1 MLMTVAVTDALISFY
16 ARCEKLWQES
26 NYQPQQAFDP
36 DWDSPCFVVDEESV
50 EAGYRSWHPVKR
62 AEKISFSNIE
72 TALNIELDPQIEAFF
87 GAYFSDH
94 MAARYQDEVIELVQV
109 WSEDDFERL
118 QENMIAHLMMKKTLK
133 QSPTLF
139 IASCEDD
146 MEIIALD
153 NVTGEVV
160 RELLGKDKS
169 EVLTP
174 DLASFLNALN
184 PIIVAQAD

>member
-16 ARCEKLWQES
+16 ARCEKLWQEN
-26 NYQPQQAFDP
+26 NYQPQQEFDP
-36 DWDSPCFVVDEESV
+36 DWDSPCFFVDEESV

-62 AEKISFSNIE
+62 AAKISFSNIE
-72 TALNIELDPQIEAFF
+72 TALNIELDPQIAAFF

-94 MAARYQDEVIELVQV
+94 MVASYQDEVIELVQV
-109 WSEDDFERL
+109 WSEEDFERL

-160 RELLGKDKS
+160 RELLGKGNV
-169 EVLTP
+169 EVLAP
-174 DLASFLNALN
+174 DLASFLDALT
-184 PIIVAQAD
+184 PIIVDQAD